1 LGMLLRKENGM
12 TKDECA
18 EERAAREKFEG
29 WLRETEAAA
38 AELVEM
44 RSQVAHG

>member
-1 LGMLLRKENGM
+1 MLLRKENGM

-18 EERAAREKFEG
+18 KERQRVRNSRR